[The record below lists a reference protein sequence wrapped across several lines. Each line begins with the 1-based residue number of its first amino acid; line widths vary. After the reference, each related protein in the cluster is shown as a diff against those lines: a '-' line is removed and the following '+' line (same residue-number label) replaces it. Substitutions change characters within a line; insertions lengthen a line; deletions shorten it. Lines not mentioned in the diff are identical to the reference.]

1 MSLSVGSQK
10 KRKKGRTGITGRLHK
25 SFTGW
30 CVQRRRWG
38 VSNVSIDSQDTA
50 APPPPPTPLSPG
62 HKGDKP
68 GTLSPRLPLPP
79 SYTWQ
84 QQSGRIALRNGT
96 QRCSRSCVYLP
107 HLSCDDKVWHVDK
120 WEVKVSILSSEWDQL
135 HYSITFNWQLQY

>member
-10 KRKKGRTGITGRLHK
+10 KKKKGRTGITGRLHK

-50 APPPPPTPLSPG
+50 APPPPTPHPIEPRPQRRQTG
-62 HKGDKP
+62 HLVSSTP
-68 GTLSPRLPLPP
+68 SP